1 MRRARNNWK
10 VHLSKIGGKI
20 SHEQATFRNLISQ
33 KWLKI
38 SISLFPHMKI
48 ILAFW
53 NFIKNKV
60 FTAGKVFAF
69 SDAFRFF
76 RKMASFGIWETGDQ
90 II

>member
-20 SHEQATFRNLISQ
+20 SHEQATFRNLTSQ

-48 ILAFW
+48 ISAFW
-53 NFIKNKV
+53 NFIKN
-60 FTAGKVFAF
+60 KVFAF